1 MARKKPPKYLDPK
14 DEYVRSPE
22 PITVPALALKW
33 HKESRDGYSEGHLKK
48 RCARE
53 KWRDLRL
60 AHWERARQLTI
71 EKELDATADAHHR
84 IIERYTTTLERVMKG
99 AERYLDKYKPPRG
112 TPAKERKDFVP
123 PFRDAGQAAS
133 AIAACMALAHKIRG
147 LDIQRIADVTGDE
160 AASLTYSE
168 LSDAQLEEIIDADD
182 EPHSHGG
189 AG

>member
-60 AHWERARQLTI
+60 AHWERARQVTV
-71 EKELDATADAHHR
+71 EKELDDTAAAHAR
-84 IIERYTTTLERVMKG
+84 TIRRYTRTLERVMKG
-99 AERYLDKYKPPRG
+99 ATRYLDKYKAPPG
-112 TPAKERKDFVP
+112 TPAKERKEFVP

-133 AIAACMALAHKIRG
+133 ALTTCIALDHKIRG
-147 LDIQRIADVTGDE
+147 YDVQKVADVTGDE
-160 AASLTYSE
+160 IASQTYAD
-168 LSDAQLEEIIDADD
+168 LSDEELERIIDADD
-182 EPHSHGG
+182 AHSGGG